1 MQKKKDT
8 GFPGKDGNQ
17 LIFQLSHTLLYAKQV
32 GVVFA
37 VVKSLI
43 IPTKP

>member
-1 MQKKKDT
+1 MKKDT